1 MKNHVNKCSK
11 KFNNPSMGVWP
22 IYWAEPLGVGKRA
35 EKGRKRV
42 KKEANLTPEKARNH
56 AVFPII
62 RKNYTSF
69 FYW

>member
-1 MKNHVNKCSK
+1 VAHLLGRAVGGRK
-11 KFNNPSMGVWP
+11 KG
-22 IYWAEPLGVGKRA
+22 G
-35 EKGRKRV
+35 KRV